1 MNPIVKIVY
10 TIINSISR
18 SIESLDGRTSETIR
32 QAFFFMIFLL
42 MIAGIFLGNYLGKKS
57 AKHGGEPLSETTNQ
71 SFEIDIKRSR
81 ERGSFKNMLKEE
93 LMREAEKSGNQK
105 IPYPA
110 REEEPI
116 PMKDALLEA
125 PGTEK
130 EHSGLPPAVDRDR
143 PVDIQ
148 KLDKEDAGSDVTI
161 LKQPGTP
168 VEEKPGEIIR
178 HDPKAPPVIEEKK
191 DTNDRVI
198 TGKKKQLEPL
208 DPGKGV
214 AE

>member
-1 MNPIVKIVY
+1 MNPLVKIIY

-18 SIESLDGRTSETIR
+18 SIENLDSKTSETIR
-32 QAFFFMIFLL
+32 QAFFFTIFLL
-42 MIAGIFLGNYLGKKS
+42 MAGGIFLGNHLGKKS
-57 AKHGGEPLSETTNQ
+57 AKHSGEPLSETTNQ
-71 SFEIDIKRSR
+71 SFDTDIKRSR

-116 PMKDALLEA
+116 PMNDALLEA

-130 EHSGLPPAVDRDR
+130 ERSGLPPAVDRDR

-148 KLDKEDAGSDVTI
+148 KLDKKDTGSDINI

-168 VEEKPGEIIR
+168 VEEKTGEIIR
-178 HDPKAPPVIEEKK
+178 HDPEAPPVIEEKK
-191 DTNDRVI
+191 ETNDRVI
-198 TGKKKQLEPL
+198 TGKKKELEPL
-208 DPGKGV
+208 DPGEGV

>member
-1 MNPIVKIVY
+1 MNPLVKIIY

-18 SIESLDGRTSETIR
+18 SIENLDSKTSETIR
-32 QAFFFMIFLL
+32 QAFFFTIFLL
-42 MIAGIFLGNYLGKKS
+42 MACGIFLGNHLGKKS
-57 AKHGGEPLSETTNQ
+57 AKHSGEPLSETTNQ
-71 SFEIDIKRSR
+71 SFDTDIKRSR

-116 PMKDALLEA
+116 PMNDALLEA

-130 EHSGLPPAVDRDR
+130 ERSGLPPAVDRDR

-148 KLDKEDAGSDVTI
+148 KLDKKDTGSDINI

-168 VEEKPGEIIR
+168 VEEKTGEIIR
-178 HDPKAPPVIEEKK
+178 HDPEAPPVIEEKK
-191 DTNDRVI
+191 ETNDRVI
-198 TGKKKQLEPL
+198 TGKQKKLEPL
-208 DPGKGV
+208 DPGEGV